1 VCGRARILGRF
12 PDSEEVWLLLA
23 GLGES
28 QLSEHPTDLVGGVVE
43 NRDVIARA

>member
-1 VCGRARILGRF
+1 VCGRAGILGRF
-12 PDSEEVWLLLA
+12 PDSEKVA
-23 GLGES
+23 SIGRFGES